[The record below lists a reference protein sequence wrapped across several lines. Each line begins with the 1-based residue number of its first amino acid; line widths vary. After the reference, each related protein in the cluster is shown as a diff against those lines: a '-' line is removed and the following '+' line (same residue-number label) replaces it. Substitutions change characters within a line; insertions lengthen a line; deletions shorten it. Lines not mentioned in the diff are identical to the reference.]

1 MSRHRFLGGM
11 QTVTS
16 CISVTL
22 VLVLLGCAVFFG
34 QVMRSLSQF
43 MRENL
48 TVTLLVSDDA
58 PDKETQ
64 QYAHYL
70 MSEPFVSSAKL
81 ISREQALKEQT
92 ESMGTDPSEFL
103 GVNPFNASIEMNLRA
118 EYANSDSLM
127 WITRQLRSS
136 NLISDVVYQKDLIDN
151 VNDNVARVAV
161 VLLALS
167 ALLAV
172 VSIVLINNTVRL
184 SIYSRR
190 FVIHTMR
197 LVGASWGFIR
207 RPFMARAFWLGM
219 SSAVIANAL
228 LIGGIRALIELDAGL
243 ATFVSLETIG
253 MMVVVVTVVG
263 LLITMLCSLM
273 TVNHF
278 LRMREKEMY

>member
-1 MSRHRFLGGM
+1 M

-34 QVMRSLSQF
+34 QVMHELSRH

-48 TVTLLVSDDA
+48 VVTLLLSDDA
-58 PDKETQ
+58 KD
-64 QYAHYL
+64 
-70 MSEPFVSSAKL
+70 SEMAKFAENLKTRPYVSESKL
-81 ISREQALKEQT
+81 ITREQALEEQ
-92 ESMGTDPSEFL
+92 SAAMGTDPSEFL
-103 GVNPFNASIEMNLRA
+103 GVNPFNASIELNLKA
-118 EYANSDSLM
+118 EYANSDSLLSVSK
-127 WITRQLRSS
+127 QLEA
-136 NLISDVVYQKDLIDN
+136 LDIVTDVVYQKDLIDN
-151 VNDNVARVAV
+151 VNNNVGRVAI
-161 VLLALS
+161 VLLALA

-207 RPFMARAFWLGM
+207 RPFMARAFWVGIC
-219 SSAVIANAL
+219 SALIAIVI
-228 LIGGIRALIELDAGL
+228 LIAGARALVHYDESIKA
-243 ATFVSLETIG
+243 F
-253 MMVVVVTVVG
+253 VTVENTIITASVIIAVG
-263 LLITMLCSLM
+263 LLITMVCSLM

-278 LRMREKEMY
+278 LRMRENDMY

>member
-1 MSRHRFLGGM
+1 M

-34 QVMRSLSQF
+34 QVMHELSRH

-48 TVTLLVSDDA
+48 VVTLLLSDDA
-58 PDKETQ
+58 KD
-64 QYAHYL
+64 
-70 MSEPFVSSAKL
+70 SEMAKFAENLKTRPYVSESKL
-81 ISREQALKEQT
+81 ITREQALEEQ
-92 ESMGTDPSEFL
+92 SAAMGTDPSEFL
-103 GVNPFNASIEMNLRA
+103 GVNPFNASIELNLKA
-118 EYANSDSLM
+118 EYANSDSLLSVSK
-127 WITRQLRSS
+127 QLEA
-136 NLISDVVYQKDLIDN
+136 LDIVTDVVYQKDLIDN
-151 VNDNVARVAV
+151 VNNNVGRVAI
-161 VLLALS
+161 VLLALA

-207 RPFMARAFWLGM
+207 RPFMARAFWMGIC
-219 SSAVIANAL
+219 SALIAIVI
-228 LIGGIRALIELDAGL
+228 LIAGARALIHYDESIKA
-243 ATFVSLETIG
+243 F
-253 MMVVVVTVVG
+253 VTVENTIITASVIIAVG
-263 LLITMLCSLM
+263 LLITMVCSLM

-278 LRMREKEMY
+278 LRMRENDMY

>member
-1 MSRHRFLGGM
+1 M

-34 QVMRSLSQF
+34 QVMHELSRH

-48 TVTLLVSDDA
+48 VVTLLLSDDA
-58 PDKETQ
+58 KD
-64 QYAHYL
+64 
-70 MSEPFVSSAKL
+70 SEMAKFAENLKTRPYVSESKL
-81 ISREQALKEQT
+81 ITREQALEEQ
-92 ESMGTDPSEFL
+92 SAAMGTDPSEFL
-103 GVNPFNASIEMNLRA
+103 GVNPFNASIELNLKA
-118 EYANSDSLM
+118 EYANSDSLLSVSK
-127 WITRQLRSS
+127 QLEA
-136 NLISDVVYQKDLIDN
+136 LDIVTDVVYQKDLIDN
-151 VNDNVARVAV
+151 VNNNVGRVAI
-161 VLLALS
+161 VLLALA

-207 RPFMARAFWLGM
+207 RPFMASAFWMGIC
-219 SSAVIANAL
+219 SALIAIVI
-228 LIGGIRALIELDAGL
+228 LIAGARALVHYDESIKA
-243 ATFVSLETIG
+243 F
-253 MMVVVVTVVG
+253 VTVENTIITASVIIAVG
-263 LLITMLCSLM
+263 LLITMVCSLM

-278 LRMREKEMY
+278 LRMRENDMY